1 MENKQVEMSDF
12 VKSTYMPQH
21 ERKNILLLS
30 DDMRMS
36 SGIGTMSKEFVI
48 GTCQHYNWY
57 QLAAAVKHPEEGKIF
72 DLSAEFTK
80 FSGVP
85 DPKVIV
91 RPTSGYGTAE
101 LLREVIEK
109 EKIDGIMHY
118 TDPRFFIWLYQL
130 EHELRQQIPIM
141 YYNIWDNYPYP
152 MYNKSYYES
161 CDGLFGI
168 SKQTVNINKNVLDT
182 DDWYEINNKGEIIDE

>member
-1 MENKQVEMSDF
+1 MENKVEMSDF
-12 VKSTYMPQH
+12 VKRTYLPQH

-30 DDMRMS
+30 DDLRMS
-36 SGIGTMSKEFVI
+36 SGIGTMSKEFVM

-72 DLSAEFTK
+72 DLSADFGK
-80 FSGVP
+80 MVGVS
-85 DPKVIV
+85 DARVIV
-91 RPTSGYGTAE
+91 RPSSGYGNADV
-101 LLREVIEK
+101 LREIITK
-109 EKIDGIMHY
+109 ENINGILHY

-130 EHELRQQIPIM
+130 EHELRQDIPIM

-161 CDGLFGI
+161 CDGLFSI
-168 SKQTVNINKNVLDT
+168 SKQTLNINKNVLDKN
-182 DDWYEINNKGEIIDE
+182 DWYELKFNGETENE